1 LATNPAKRPRPV
13 APHLFSGFLRIHYA
27 WGPHMLVSI
36 LHRATGVGMAMVG
49 VPLFT
54 WWVASVA
61 GGAESYAAFRD
72 VFTTSSGTLNILGW
86 VIGVGLTL
94 AFFEHMTTGVR
105 HLVLDTGAGYELK
118 RNKIGAL
125 ACMVIAV
132 TLAAAFWLYMGL
144 R

>member
-1 LATNPAKRPRPV
+1 
-13 APHLFSGFLRIHYA
+13 
-27 WGPHMLVSI
+27 MLVSI

-49 VPLFT
+49 VPLFA
-54 WWVASVA
+54 WWVTAVA
-61 GGAESYAAFRD
+61 GGAESYASFRD
-72 VFTTSSGTLNILGW
+72 VFTTDGGDLNIVGW
-86 VIGVGLTL
+86 VVGVGLTL

-118 RNKIGAL
+118 RNKQWAV

-132 TLAAAFWLYMGL
+132 ALTAAFWLWMGL

>member
-1 LATNPAKRPRPV
+1 MASRPQARPLS
-13 APHLFSGFLRIHYA
+13 PHLGIWR

-54 WWVASVA
+54 WWLAATAA
-61 GGAESYAAFRD
+61 GGEAYATFRD
-72 VFTTSSGTLNILGW
+72 VFTTDEGNLNIIGW
-86 VIGVGLTL
+86 VVGVGLSL

-105 HLVLDTGAGYELK
+105 HLVLDMGAGYELK
-118 RNKIGAL
+118 RNKLGAL
-125 ACMVIAV
+125 ACMGVAV
-132 TLAAAFWLYMGL
+132 ALTALFWLAMVL

>member
-1 LATNPAKRPRPV
+1 MATTPAKRPRPI
-13 APHLFSGFLRIHYA
+13 APHLFAGPMRIHYA

-36 LHRATGVGMAMVG
+36 LHRATGVGMAFVG

-61 GGAESYAAFRD
+61 AGPESYAAFRD
-72 VFTTSSGTLNILGW
+72 VFTTSSGNLNILGW

-94 AFFEHMTTGVR
+94 AFFEHMTTGIR

-118 RNKIGAL
+118 RNKLGAL
-125 ACMVIAV
+125 ACMVVAV
-132 TLAAAFWLYMGL
+132 TLTAAFWAYMGL